1 MPLPSGSATIE
12 QQRII
17 IVEDDAVLAE
27 YFAELLIGMG
37 HDVCAI
43 AGTEAE
49 AVAEAEAFHPD
60 LMIVDGQ
67 LREGSGVS
75 AMARILRKGDVAH
88 FYVTGNPW
96 SLREQVPDAVI
107 VTKPFTLRELNHA
120 IAVAVESER
129 QRQSA
134 V

>member
-1 MPLPSGSATIE
+1 MPLPLGSATIE
-12 QQRII
+12 HQRII

-27 YFAELLIGMG
+27 YFAELLTVMG

-43 AGTEAE
+43 AGTERE
-49 AVAEAEAFHPD
+49 AVAQAEELHPN

-75 AMARILRKGDVAH
+75 AMSRILQQGDVAH

-107 VTKPFTLRELNHA
+107 VTKPFRLRDLERA
-120 IAVAVESER
+120 IASACASEQ
-129 QRQSA
+129 QRRG
-134 V
+134 VD